1 MNRGAWQAVVHGIV
15 ELDTSEQQNTH
26 TQLFLYR
33 VKLLLLL
40 LPSYY
45 YLAFIMQMKVKGENK
60 IAVGDRFE

>member
-1 MNRGAWQAVVHGIV
+1 MKRGAWQAVVHGIV

-40 LPSYY
+40 LLSS
-45 YLAFIMQMKVKGENK
+45 LLILFSFHNANEGKRRK
-60 IAVGDRFE
+60 